1 MASTA
6 YSVPMYFPPAFGSTQ
21 LSQAQ
26 TCAALVSAAYDQF
39 QQFMAQKTPDPG
51 SFTWKW
57 TGPQSISSSVA
68 IWWIQKWVASEPI
81 GFLASDGAG
90 NAYLVFRG
98 TMSKAD
104 MVADGD
110 FGQLAYGLV
119 DGFGNVSK
127 GYYGI
132 YTNLSL
138 PTAPSGQ
145 TTLLSA
151 INALS
156 NITTFFFTGHSLGA
170 GLSSLAVP
178 DVSTNSN
185 LKPSSVTM
193 VHYNFGSPRVGDPAF
208 AAAMNTSTSIP
219 TYRVVNTEDLVP
231 MAPPPLSLSGPMLY
245 EHIGTPVDFTAN
257 YGSATANH
265 SMANT
270 YSYALGNTT
279 NPYNSANVQMTPLA
293 DGTGA
298 LSRSVNVTP
307 AGAAIAAP

>member
-1 MASTA
+1 MGSTPQ
-6 YSVPMYFPPAFGSTQ
+6 SVPMYLPSGFNLTA
-21 LSQAQ
+21 AQ
-26 TCAALVSAAYDQF
+26 TCAAMVSAAYDQF
-39 QQFMAQKTPDPG
+39 NQFTAQSTPKPD
-51 SFTWKW
+51 SFNWTWS
-57 TGPQSISSSVA
+57 GPSNISSPLA
-68 IWWIQKWVASEPI
+68 IWWIQKFIASEPI

-98 TMSKAD
+98 TMSTAD
-104 MVADGD
+104 KLADAD
-110 FGQLAYGLV
+110 FGQTSYGLV
-119 DGFGNVSK
+119 QNFGSVSK

-145 TTLLSA
+145 TTLLDA

-156 NITTFFFTGHSLGA
+156 GITTFFFTGHSLGA

-178 DVSTNSN
+178 DVSTNSS
-185 LKPSSVTM
+185 LTPSSVTM
-193 VHYNFGSPRVGDPAF
+193 VHYNFGSPRVGDTNF
-208 AAAMNTSTSIP
+208 AQTMNFSTSIP

-231 MAPPPLSLSGPMLY
+231 MAPPAVSLSGPMVY

-257 YGSATANH
+257 YGSIVTNH

-270 YSYALGNTT
+270 YCYAMKDTSNPYNPLNTGTT
-279 NPYNSANVQMTPLA
+279 NPT

-298 LSRSVNVTP
+298 LSRLVTVTP
-307 AGAAIAAP
+307 APAPTPRG

>member
-1 MASTA
+1 MASTVQ
-6 YSVPMYFPPAFGSTQ
+6 SVPMYFPSGFV
-21 LSQAQ
+21 LSDAV
-26 TCAALVSAAYDQF
+26 TCAAMVRAAYDQF
-39 QQFMAQKTPDPG
+39 NQFTAQNTPDPDK
-51 SFTWKW
+51 FNWQW
-57 TGPQSISSSVA
+57 TGPTNISSPLP

-81 GFLASDGAG
+81 GFLATDGAG

-104 MVADGD
+104 MAADAD
-110 FGQLAYGLV
+110 FGQTSYGLV
-119 DGFGNVSK
+119 QDFGSVSK
-127 GYYGI
+127 GYYDI

-145 TTLLSA
+145 TTLLGA

-156 NITTFFFTGHSLGA
+156 KVTTFFFTGHSLGA

-178 DVSTNSN
+178 DVTSNSN
-185 LKPSSVTM
+185 LKPASVGM
-193 VHYNFGSPRVGDPAF
+193 VHYNFGSPRVGDPSF
-208 AAAMNTSTSIP
+208 ALAMNFSTSVP

-231 MAPPPLSLSGPMLY
+231 IAPPPLSATGPMLY
-245 EHIGTPVDFTAN
+245 QHIGTPVDFTAN

-265 SMANT
+265 SMADT
-270 YSYALGNTT
+270 YTYALSNPG
-279 NPYNSANVQMTPLA
+279 NPYNSSNTAETSRA

-307 AGAAIAAP
+307 APVATPAR